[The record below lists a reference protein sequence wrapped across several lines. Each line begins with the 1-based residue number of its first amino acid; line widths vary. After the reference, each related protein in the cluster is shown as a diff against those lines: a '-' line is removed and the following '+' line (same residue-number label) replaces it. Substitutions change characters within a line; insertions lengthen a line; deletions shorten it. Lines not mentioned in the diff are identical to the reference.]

1 MATTSKKVNPM
12 DSERAARNVVAV
24 VAKRCDAIHSPLVTN
39 EVKAAILL
47 AAVINPTT
55 IRGGTTEWLLALHRA
70 VEDFIHE
77 G

>member
-1 MATTSKKVNPM
+1 MRISNKVNPL
-12 DSERAARNVVAV
+12 DAERSARNVVDV
-24 VAKRCDAIHSPLVTN
+24 VAKRCEAIRSPLVTN
-39 EVKAAILL
+39 EVKAALLL

-70 VEDFIHE
+70 VEDFVYE